1 MDTPHCDIIGCSA
14 HAQWFLVS
22 ELNGTVEE
30 QYLCQRHW
38 RQLLHEPARRVI
50 RWSRAGASAP
60 NSDGN
65 RVTDQEHPSE
75 AHEHERGGQTRT

>member
-1 MDTPHCDIIGCSA
+1 MDTPYCDIIGCSA

-38 RQLLHEPARRVI
+38 RQLLHEPARRII

-60 NSDGN
+60 RSGGDT
-65 RVTDQEHPSE
+65 VAADQDHPSE
-75 AHEHERGGQTRT
+75 THQSGGQAHT